1 MKSRFLD
8 NIDIQLFDEFGNFI
22 EMNGIEF
29 TLTIVVRIFRKFR
42 TTHDSIIVQ
51 PNISKENKKDL
62 EKIQKEAEE
71 NEDPELELLL
81 EK

>member
-8 NIDIQLFDEFGNFI
+8 NIDIQLYDEFGNFI
-22 EMNGIEF
+22 EMNNIEF
-29 TLTIVVRIFRKFR
+29 TLTFVIRIFRKYR
-42 TTHDSIIVQ
+42 TTHDTINVP
-51 PNISKENKKDL
+51 PNLSKENKKDL
-62 EKIQKEAEE
+62 EKIQKENEK